1 MMKALVSGVPASK
14 IFRSLIEADAS
25 TDARKLGDML
35 AFNYPGISPAAS
47 MAIRRWLSPGKE
59 YEVADED
66 IDALISHYL
75 KESGYIT

>member
-25 TDARKLGDML
+25 IDARKLGDML
-35 AFNYPGISPAAS
+35 SFNYPNISPAAS
-47 MAIRRWLSPGKE
+47 MAIRKWLSPGKE
-59 YEVADED
+59 YEVSDED
-66 IDALISHYL
+66 MDALISHYL